1 MNSPSPEV
9 DVFISNYTIVDPD
22 VYHLWVNGYSATES
36 VTILKQ
42 YGILE
47 EMGTTLDLVASDILD
62 HYRTYSLLEKLIH
75 YPTKLDQQLAFQ
87 IEPQTK
93 NLLIEK
99 YYEIDDIVVREFL
112 GKKLSSKHRKD
123 LDEVSEKTSIAIK
136 SCRRQFDNV
145 KRVFKY
151 VEELQGSVIQNIS
164 STFLLSEDLAKKYGV
179 IVFIACMR
187 FETSKR
193 KLQNL
198 SFQDFYEPTLCIINK
213 WTYPKNSPEF
223 GDMDLDREFLLDL
236 REVRILLDKEKD
248 HKHVVCQKLKQ
259 EFLEKT
265 YSSMETNFRMLSRA
279 IIGIAYNLHHN
290 RDMRSLFLDI
300 MERIVDPWK
309 VLNWNKTEIMAF
321 LKVFFLSA
329 FELDIFQESEVKKA
343 WERYMEVITISIK
356 QLY

>member
-1 MNSPSPEV
+1 MNAPSPEV

-22 VYHLWVNGYSATES
+22 VYHLWVNGYSASEAVS
-36 VTILKQ
+36 ILKQ

-47 EMGTTLDLVASDILD
+47 EMGTSLDLVASDILD
-62 HYRTYSLLEKLIH
+62 HYRTYSLLEKIIH

-93 NLLIEK
+93 HILVEK
-99 YYEIDDIVVREFL
+99 YYEIDDIVIREFL

-145 KRVFKY
+145 KRVFKA

-164 STFLLSEDLAKKYGV
+164 SIFLLSEDLAKKYGV
-179 IVFIACMR
+179 IVFIASMR

-193 KLQNL
+193 KLQML
-198 SFQDFYEPTLCIINK
+198 TFPDFYEPTLCIMNK
-213 WTYPKNSPEF
+213 WTYPKSSPEF
-223 GDMDLDREFLLDL
+223 GDTDLDREFLLEL
-236 REVRILLDKEKD
+236 REVRVLLDKEKD
-248 HKHVVCQKLKQ
+248 HKHIVCQKLKP

-265 YSSMETNFRMLSRA
+265 YNSMEVNFRLLSRA

-290 RDMRSLFLDI
+290 RDLRGFFLEVV
-300 MERIVDPWK
+300 ERIIDPWRI
-309 VLNWNKTEIMAF
+309 LSWNKIDVMNF
-321 LKVFFLSA
+321 LKVYINCA
-329 FELDIFQESEVKKA
+329 IELDIFQDTEVKKA
-343 WERYMEVITISIK
+343 WERYMDVITISVK

>member
-248 HKHVVCQKLKQ
+248 HKQ
-259 EFLEKT
+259 
-265 YSSMETNFRMLSRA
+265 
-279 IIGIAYNLHHN
+279 
-290 RDMRSLFLDI
+290 SLFLDI